1 MAHGNVTG
9 NQPTYWALSVQS
21 ADGYTGGMAP
31 TVYVSSDA
39 RALDAL
45 RTQLM
50 NTENINNTQGPKVYQ
65 IDRVYP
71 DPLRAAMIDQR
82 LQEAAEGRLGVQAKI
97 TGIVKMA
104 PTGFK
109 TDNSWDVIVGKDY
122 LHPEYSGWITK
133 NPVIAV
139 QTIMQQRDQS
149 LVPFREAAE
158 RTNPYKTLDSTELA
172 RPETKEAMMMAYTG
186 QGVDRNLYP
195 AVSMMA
201 KNGLDTAEMVPDFQK
216 LYEKHMDDLA
226 SQHPEWGRHQLQNE
240 ALTATAWEFQ
250 TQHCGNDMRQQGVF
264 QFIAGQSRAA
274 QQQCAMLDSAERDQA
289 FSYATQEISAHLQQ
303 NGQGIEQHAAQGF
316 RNRVMMTVG
325 ERVNREGFSQA
336 MVQGA
341 IKDVA
346 TEFAKGVQAYGD
358 TKAGICFENI
368 AGTAEYLEANMD
380 ALEENGNLEER
391 VDD

>member
-1 MAHGNVTG
+1 MGKG
-9 NQPTYWALSVQS
+9 QTYWALSKQP
-21 ADGYTGGMAP
+21 ADGYTGGMSP
-31 TVYVSSDA
+31 TVYLSRDA
-39 RALDAL
+39 QALENL
-45 RTQLM
+45 RT
-50 NTENINNTQGPKVYQ
+50 NWINKEKTNHTQGPQVYQ
-65 IDRVYP
+65 IDRVYV
-71 DPLRAAMIDQR
+71 DELRGAMIDQR
-82 LQEAAEGRLGVQAKI
+82 LEAAARGDFGPEAKI
-97 TGIVKMA
+97 TGIVSMA
-104 PTGFK
+104 PTGFQ
-109 TDNSWDVIVGKDY
+109 TDNQWSVIVGKDY
-122 LHPEYSGWITK
+122 LHPAVSNEITT

-139 QTIMQQRDQS
+139 QTLMQQRDKT
-149 LVPFREAAE
+149 LVPFREAAD
-158 RTNPYKTLDSTELA
+158 RTNPYKMLDSDELA

-216 LYEKHMDDLA
+216 AYEKHMDDLSA
-226 SQHPEWGRHQLQNE
+226 KHPEWGRHQLQNE

-274 QQQCAMLDSAERDQA
+274 QQQCAMLDSQERDQA

-346 TEFAKGVQAYGD
+346 AEFAKGVQAYGD
-358 TKAGICFENI
+358 KQAGVCFENI
-368 AGTAEYLEANMD
+368 AGTAEYLEG
-380 ALEENGNLEER
+380 ALEDHDNMVGENELEEKE
-391 VDD
+391 